1 MKLMRIKAIVKK
13 ESIQIL
19 RDPLSLAMAFLMPVM
34 LLFIF
39 GYAITMDVDNLS
51 TVVYDR
57 DKSSMSREFIAEFRE
72 SRYFT
77 IVGYAEK
84 QADIDRYIDSGTA
97 RVAISIPEDFSKSM
111 KTGRNA
117 EIQVAVDGSDSN
129 TATIALGYI
138 SAISELYSQRIKK
151 NPVASFNSPHS
162 GREGEAGVPA
172 KRVVALHEEGA
183 TQAPLIAAPIV
194 TSRVRVWY
202 NPELKSRNF
211 IVPGLIAVIM
221 AIIAALLTSLTI
233 AREWE
238 RGTMEQLI
246 STPVKPPELIIG
258 KLFTYFVIGLIDVLM
273 STLIGIYL
281 FDVPLKGSPLL
292 LMMLS
297 GLFLFGGLSLGILI
311 SVATKSQLIA
321 SQVSIIA
328 SYLPA
333 LLLSGFMFSISNM
346 PAPLQIVTY
355 IIPARYFVTMLKAIY
370 LKGSALNLLVFETVL
385 LSIFG
390 FLVFMTANR
399 KFKKRIE

>member
-13 ESIQIL
+13 EAIQIL

-77 IVGYAEK
+77 VVGYAEK

-97 RVAISIPEDFSKSM
+97 RVAISIPEDFSKNM
-111 KTGRNA
+111 KTGKNA

-138 SAISELYSQRIKK
+138 SAISELYSQRINKT
-151 NPVASFNSPHS
+151 PVA
-162 GREGEAGVPA
+162 
-172 KRVVALHEEGA
+172 
-183 TQAPLIAAPIV
+183 PIL
-194 TSRVRVWY
+194 TPRVRVWY

-258 KLFTYFVIGLIDVLM
+258 KLFTYFIIGLIDVLI

-297 GLFLFGGLSLGILI
+297 SLFLFGGLSLGILI
-311 SVATKSQLIA
+311 SVVAKSQLIA
-321 SQVSIIA
+321 SQVSIIV

-390 FLVFMTANR
+390 FLVFMIANR